1 MQAIAA
7 PNVALIK
14 YWGKGDQKTNS
25 PASGSISFTLSAET
39 LWAKTKVLSRDVS
52 KGTIGPTMEINGTTV
67 AVKDSLV
74 RLLDGFSQ
82 CAHLTGASA
91 SSGSSALRLV
101 EEFSRDISIVSQTN
115 IPIASGIASSAAGAA
130 ALALALNEYYRTN
143 FDRKIL
149 SCLARLYSGS
159 GARSV
164 YPGAVEMVCDA
175 NAHSLLRWHA
185 VPLSVHPSFH
195 SLECLILL
203 LSSAPKPLS
212 STEAMNRCADHPS
225 QKARLVRIPARLDR
239 CRSALQ
245 RGCFNDL
252 AEVCEE
258 DWKCMHSV
266 VQEAAEVTYIT
277 EDGRAFSD
285 WVTTQRRTAGLQA
298 FCTYDAG
305 PNCIVFGFPD
315 DLSRIRKSQP
325 RFQYLACKISW

>member
-25 PASGSISFTLSAET
+25 PASGSISLTLSAEA

-52 KGTIGPTMEINGTTV
+52 KGVIGPTMEINGTR
-67 AVKDSLV
+67 AVVGDSLL

-82 CAHLTGASA
+82 CAHLTGVST
-91 SSGSSALRLV
+91 SCGSSTLGV
-101 EEFSRDISIVSQTN
+101 TEELSRDISIVSQTN
-115 IPIASGIASSAAGAA
+115 IPVASGVASSAAGAA

-143 FDRKIL
+143 FDRKTL

-159 GARSV
+159 GARSM
-164 YPGAVEMVCDA
+164 YPGAVEMVYDI
-175 NAHSLLRWHA
+175 NAHPLLHWHA
-185 VPLSVHPSFH
+185 VPLAVHPSFH

-203 LSSAPKPLS
+203 FSCTPKPLS
-212 STEAMNRCADHPS
+212 STEAMNRCIDHPS
-225 QKARLVRIPARLDR
+225 QRARLARVPARLDR

-266 VQEAAEVTYIT
+266 VQEATGVTYIP
-277 EDGRAFSD
+277 EDGRTFSD

-305 PNCIVFGFPD
+305 PNCIVFGFPED
-315 DLSRIRKSQP
+315 FSRIRKIQP
-325 RFQYLACKISW
+325 HFQYLACKIAW